1 MTPLEFSFEYLLNI
15 VYPIGLLIIGYI
27 AGKTVGLIV
36 RFFLYNVIGLDK
48 WLEMK
53 QIKIF
58 EKGASSLLSNIAKW
72 YIYLFF
78 IGEALIS
85 TKVKF
90 LEDIGNSLLNFIP
103 KLFIGILIFVAG
115 FIILEALQKEIISNL
130 EIQEKYK
137 SIISKIIRF
146 IGAYVLLVIA
156 LNQIGI
162 DTTILIYLF
171 IILFASIVLS
181 FSIAIGIAFGFA
193 LKDKASEIIEKFFK

>member
-137 SIISKIIRF
+137 SVISKIIRF